1 MDLRVKKTRTSII
14 NAFIQLRSKKPLEKI
29 TVKELAE
36 LAMINKATFYLHY
49 KDIYDLSDSLEEE
62 LIQNVLNNITDADNF
77 SEQLINGLIAQGELF
92 TILLS
97 DTRNNNF
104 ANKLEKEIKKFI
116 FNNSPQYANDK
127 KIDIALSYAIQGS
140 YHAFINNNN
149 TYDTTSIV
157 NILNFIN
164 KLITQINFNEILELK
179 I

>member
-1 MDLRVKKTRTSII
+1 MDLRVKKTKNSII
-14 NAFIQLRSKKPLEKI
+14 NAFIQLRSKKPIEKI
-29 TVKELAE
+29 SVKELSQ

-49 KDIYDLSDSLEEE
+49 RDIYDLSDSLEEE

-77 SEQLINGLIAQGELF
+77 SEQLLNGIIAQGELF

-97 DTRNNNF
+97 DNRNNNF

-116 FNNSPQYANDK
+116 FDNRPQYANDK

-149 TYDTTSIV
+149 LYDIPSIINV
-157 NILNFIN
+157 LNYIN
-164 KLITQINFNEILELK
+164 KLITQINTNEIQ
-179 I
+179 